1 MSYDTDHVR
10 NAGGTPERITGIQ
23 AFTDLVDNTA
33 LAGLY
38 TSIRSKG
45 TASGPELVDEADV
58 SKKTVYDYLRK
69 LERAGL
75 ITEVGEESGATR
87 YTAED
92 FEMTL
97 TVRDVAVSITP
108 ALVEVLSQR
117 DDYPVI
123 DRVLEGRGLLTFAL
137 AHDLVMAHNEGK
149 ATIRQIGDLTGLTA
163 GMTYDL
169 VDAIY
174 AIRDFGEDAASPE
187 TYTPEEVG
195 IENDDG
201 DLTEG

>member
-1 MSYDTDHVR
+1 MAYDTDHAR
-10 NAGGTPERITGIQ
+10 NAGQTPERITGIH
-23 AFTDLVDNTA
+23 AFTDLVDNAA

-38 TSIRSKG
+38 TSIRSRG
-45 TASGPELVDEADV
+45 TATGPELVDEADV

-75 ITEVGEESGATR
+75 ITEVGTENSATT
-87 YTAED
+87 YAAED

-108 ALVEVLSQR
+108 ALVEVLSRR
-117 DDYPVI
+117 DEYSVI
-123 DRVLEGRGLLTFAL
+123 DRVLEEHGLLTFAL
-137 AHDLVMAHNEGK
+137 AHDLVTAHNEGDI
-149 ATIRQIGDLTGLTA
+149 TIRQIGDLTGLSS

-174 AIRDFGEDAASPE
+174 AVRGFGEGTSSPE
-187 TYTPEEVG
+187 TYTPDNVDSEQPDTDSTEE
-195 IENDDG
+195 
-201 DLTEG
+201 

>member
-10 NAGGTPERITGIQ
+10 NAGRTPERITGIQ
-23 AFTDLVDNTA
+23 AFTDLVDNVA

-45 TASGPELVDEADV
+45 TATGPELVDEAAV
-58 SKKTVYDYLRK
+58 SKKTVYDYLHK

-75 ITEVGEESGATR
+75 ITEAGAENGAAT
-87 YTAED
+87 YAAED

-108 ALVEVLSQR
+108 ELVEVLSQQ
-117 DDYPVI
+117 DDYSVI
-123 DRVLEGRGLLTFAL
+123 DRILEEHGLLTFAL
-137 AHDLVMAHNEGK
+137 GHDLVTAHNEGDI
-149 ATIRQIGDLTGLTA
+149 TIRQIGDLTGLSS

-174 AIRDFGEDAASPE
+174 AVRGFGEEPSSPE
-187 TYTPEEVG
+187 TYTPDNVDSEQPDTDSTEE
-195 IENDDG
+195 
-201 DLTEG
+201 

>member
-10 NAGGTPERITGIQ
+10 NAGRPSERIRGID
-23 AFTDLVDNTA
+23 AFTDLVDNAA

-45 TASGPELVDEADV
+45 TATGPELVDEAEV
-58 SKKTVYDYLRK
+58 SKKTVYDYLGK
-69 LERAGL
+69 LVRAGL
-75 ITEVGEESGATR
+75 ITDVGEDSGAST
-87 YTAED
+87 YAAED

-108 ALVEVLSQR
+108 ELVEVLSHR
-117 DDYPVI
+117 DEYPVI
-123 DRVLEGRGLLTFAL
+123 DRVLEEHGLLTFAL
-137 AHDLVMAHNEGK
+137 AHDLVVDHHEGDI
-149 ATIRQIGDLTGLTA
+149 TIRQISELTGLSS

-174 AIRDFGEDAASPE
+174 TIRGFGESASSPE
-187 TYTPEEVG
+187 TYTP
-195 IENDDG
+195 G
-201 DLTEG
+201 DVDMTEK

>member
-10 NAGGTPERITGIQ
+10 NAGRTPERITGIH
-23 AFTDLVDNTA
+23 AFTDLVDNIA

-45 TASGPELVDEADV
+45 TATGPELVDEAAV
-58 SKKTVYDYLRK
+58 SKKTVYDYLHK

-75 ITEVGEESGATR
+75 ITEAGSENGAAT
-87 YTAED
+87 YAAED

-108 ALVEVLSQR
+108 ELVKVLSRR
-117 DDYPVI
+117 DEYSVI
-123 DRVLEGRGLLTFAL
+123 DRVLEEQGLLTFAL
-137 AHDLVMAHNEGK
+137 AHDLVMAHNEGDM
-149 ATIRQIGDLTGLTA
+149 TIRQIGELTGLSS

-174 AIRDFGEDAASPE
+174 AVRGFGEELSSPK
-187 TYTPEEVG
+187 TYTPDNV
-195 IENDDG
+195 DG
-201 DLTEG
+201 EQPDTDSAKK

>member
-10 NAGGTPERITGIQ
+10 NAGRTPKRITGIH
-23 AFTDLVDNTA
+23 AVADLVDNAA

-38 TSIRSKG
+38 TSIRSKE
-45 TASGPELVDEADV
+45 TATGPELVEEADV

-75 ITEVGEESGATR
+75 ITEVGTENGATT
-87 YTAED
+87 YAAED

-108 ALVEVLSQR
+108 ALVEVLSRR
-117 DDYPVI
+117 DEYSVI
-123 DRVLEGRGLLTFAL
+123 DHVLEEYGLLTFAL
-137 AHDLVMAHNEGK
+137 AHDLVTAHNEGDI
-149 ATIRQIGDLTGLTA
+149 TIRQISGLTGLSS

-174 AIRDFGEDAASPE
+174 AVRGFGEGPSSPE
-187 TYTPEEVG
+187 TYTPDDVDTELPEE
-195 IENDDG
+195 
-201 DLTEG
+201 

>member
-10 NAGGTPERITGIQ
+10 NAGRTPERITGIH
-23 AFTDLVDNTA
+23 AFTDLVDNIA

-45 TASGPELVDEADV
+45 TATGPELVDEAAV
-58 SKKTVYDYLRK
+58 SKKTVYDYLHK

-75 ITEVGEESGATR
+75 ITEAGSENGAAT
-87 YTAED
+87 YAAED

-108 ALVEVLSQR
+108 ELVKVLSRR
-117 DDYPVI
+117 DEYSVI
-123 DRVLEGRGLLTFAL
+123 DRVLEEQGLLTFAL
-137 AHDLVMAHNEGK
+137 AHDLVMAHNEGDM
-149 ATIRQIGDLTGLTA
+149 TIRQIGELTGLSS

-169 VDAIY
+169 VDALY
-174 AIRDFGEDAASPE
+174 AVRGFGEELSSPK
-187 TYTPEEVG
+187 TYTPDNV
-195 IENDDG
+195 DG
-201 DLTEG
+201 EQPDTDSAKK

>member
-10 NAGGTPERITGIQ
+10 NAGQTPERITGIH
-23 AFTDLVDNTA
+23 AFTDLVDNAA

-38 TSIRSKG
+38 TSIRSRG
-45 TASGPELVDEADV
+45 TATGPELVDEADV

-75 ITEVGEESGATR
+75 ITEVGTENSATT
-87 YTAED
+87 YAAED

-108 ALVEVLSQR
+108 ALVEVLSRR
-117 DDYPVI
+117 DEYSVI
-123 DRVLEGRGLLTFAL
+123 DRVLEEHGLLTFAL
-137 AHDLVMAHNEGK
+137 AHDLVTAHNEGDI
-149 ATIRQIGDLTGLTA
+149 TIRQIGDLTGLSS

-174 AIRDFGEDAASPE
+174 AVRGFGEGTSSPE
-187 TYTPEEVG
+187 TYTPDNVDSEQPDTDSTEE
-195 IENDDG
+195 
-201 DLTEG
+201 

>member
-10 NAGGTPERITGIQ
+10 NAGRTSERITGIQ
-23 AFTDLVDNTA
+23 AFTDLVDNVA

-45 TASGPELVDEADV
+45 TATGPELVDEAAV
-58 SKKTVYDYLRK
+58 SKKTVYDYLHK

-75 ITEVGEESGATR
+75 ITDAGAENGATT
-87 YTAED
+87 YAAED

-108 ALVEVLSQR
+108 ELVEVLSRQ
-117 DDYPVI
+117 DDYSVI
-123 DRVLEGRGLLTFAL
+123 DRVLEEHGLLTFAL
-137 AHDLVMAHNEGK
+137 GHDLVTAHNEGEI
-149 ATIRQIGDLTGLTA
+149 TIRQIGDLTGLSS

-174 AIRDFGEDAASPE
+174 AIRGFGEEPSSPE
-187 TYTPEEVG
+187 TYTPDNADGEQPDTDTTEE
-195 IENDDG
+195 
-201 DLTEG
+201 

>member
-10 NAGGTPERITGIQ
+10 NAGRTPERITGIQ
-23 AFTDLVDNTA
+23 AFTDLVDNVA

-45 TASGPELVDEADV
+45 TATGPELVDEAAV
-58 SKKTVYDYLRK
+58 SKKTVYDYLHK

-75 ITEVGEESGATR
+75 ITEAGAENGATT
-87 YTAED
+87 YAAED

-108 ALVEVLSQR
+108 ELVEVLSRQ
-117 DDYPVI
+117 DEYSVI
-123 DRVLEGRGLLTFAL
+123 DRILEEHGLLTFAL
-137 AHDLVMAHNEGK
+137 AHDLVTAHNEGDI
-149 ATIRQIGDLTGLTA
+149 TIRQIGDLTGLSS

-174 AIRDFGEDAASPE
+174 AVRGFGEEPSSPE
-187 TYTPEEVG
+187 TYTPDNVDSEQPDTDSTEE
-195 IENDDG
+195 
-201 DLTEG
+201 

>member
-10 NAGGTPERITGIQ
+10 NAGRSPERITGIH
-23 AFTDLVDNTA
+23 AFTDLVDNAA

-38 TSIRSKG
+38 TTIRHRG
-45 TASGPELVDEADV
+45 TATGPELVEEADV

-69 LERAGL
+69 LARAGL
-75 ITEVGEESGATR
+75 ITAVGEESGATT

-108 ALVEVLSQR
+108 ALVEILSRR
-117 DDYPVI
+117 DEYSVI
-123 DRVLEGRGLLTFAL
+123 DRVLETHGLLTFAL
-137 AHDLVMAHNEGK
+137 AHDLVAAHNEGDV
-149 ATIRQIGDLTGLTA
+149 TIRQIGDLTGLTS

-174 AIRDFGEDAASPE
+174 AIRGFGEGASIPE
-187 TYTPEEVG
+187 TYTPADVDSEQDTRDSTAE
-195 IENDDG
+195 
-201 DLTEG
+201 

>member
-10 NAGGTPERITGIQ
+10 NAGGTPERITGIH

-38 TSIRSKG
+38 TSIRSKE

-75 ITEVGEESGATR
+75 ITEVGEESSATR

-97 TVRDVAVSITP
+97 TVRDVAVCITP

-137 AHDLVMAHNEGK
+137 AHDLVMAHNEGE

-174 AIRDFGEDAASPE
+174 AIRDFGEGAASPE
-187 TYTPEEVG
+187 TYTPEGVA

-201 DLTEG
+201 DPTEE

>member
-10 NAGGTPERITGIQ
+10 NAGGPPERITGVH
-23 AFTDLVDNTA
+23 AFTDLVDNAA
-33 LAGLY
+33 LASLY

-69 LERAGL
+69 LASAGL
-75 ITEVGEESGATR
+75 ITDIGEENGATT
-87 YTAED
+87 YAAED
-92 FEMTL
+92 FELTL

-108 ALVEVLSQR
+108 ALVEVLSHR
-117 DDYPVI
+117 DEHPVI
-123 DRVLEGRGLLTFAL
+123 DRVLEVHGLLTFAL
-137 AHDLVMAHNEGK
+137 AHDLVMDHNEGNV
-149 ATIRQIGDLTGLTA
+149 TIRQIGDLTGLSS

-174 AIRDFGEDAASPE
+174 TIRDFGESASSPE
-187 TYTPEEVG
+187 TYTPSTVDSDQHDVDVTEE
-195 IENDDG
+195 
-201 DLTEG
+201 

>member
-10 NAGGTPERITGIQ
+10 NAGGTPDGITGVH
-23 AFTDLVDNTA
+23 AFTDLVENAA

-38 TSIRSKG
+38 TSIRDKG
-45 TASGPELVDEADV
+45 TATGPELVDEATV

-69 LERAGL
+69 LRRAGL
-75 ITEVGEESGATR
+75 IADVGQENGATV
-87 YTAED
+87 YAAED

-97 TVRDVAVSITP
+97 TVREVGVSITP
-108 ALVEVLSQR
+108 VLVEVLSRR

-123 DRVLEGRGLLTFAL
+123 DRVLDEHGILTFAL
-137 AHDLVMAHNEGK
+137 AHDLVTAHAAGDI
-149 ATIRQIGDLTGLTA
+149 TIRQIGELTGLSS

-174 AIRDFGEDAASPE
+174 AIRNLDEDSATPG
-187 TYTPEEVG
+187 TYTPADIDSVQPPM
-195 IENDDG
+195 DSDQK
-201 DLTEG
+201 